1 VKRSTS
7 VLFLLGVVVV
17 LYRKVTRLWW
27 TYDDPWN
34 VHVSLV
40 RPWTDAFT
48 QRDVWPQQLFTPLLL
63 GSHEALLQFAGLDAD
78 SWYRV
83 QLFLIGAC
91 AVALFFALR
100 LYVGTLP
107 SVAGALLFA
116 AGPPLCSFAT
126 QLMVIHYLE
135 AILLGTLA
143 VIAYVLAFRRESALL
158 EIVSAALYFAAML
171 AKEIAV
177 PLPALLFFLPARD
190 ARVRLRHLL
199 FHAIALAAY
208 ALWRWSIIGTIF
220 GGYGWAIA
228 PEELQRVLALLPW
241 KVVLACAGAGI
252 GVGVG
257 AVALLGVGAGSALR
271 TRRALVIGATTL
283 LLSLAP
289 IIPVSKEMQPRY
301 VVTAWLWVCVAFAIG
316 VTRLP
321 THARNALL
329 VAAIAAVFVAN
340 RQEWTREY
348 ARSLRMSGE
357 ARAFMTLDGTSM
369 LRAPAIPPAAMSELQ
384 WLKEEHL
391 RGPKGAGWF
400 YDDLFLCAGTPLQ
413 GKRVYEWVPRRR
425 EVVEVTARIPDL
437 ASGYC
442 SAIRHT
448 APMRTEF
455 RHRGEALFWR
465 FGPYDK
471 GRWSVIFGGGLQ
483 AFVVPREDGFRLTGV
498 PGLTLRVRYEAPEGW
513 VTYSP
518 EIALDFVRQPN
529 LVWHR

>member
-1 VKRSTS
+1 M
-7 VLFLLGVVVV
+7 LFLLGIVVV

-27 TYDDPWN
+27 TYDDAWN

-48 QRDVWPQQLFTPLLL
+48 QRDIWPQHLFTPLLL
-63 GSHEALLQFAGLDAD
+63 GSHEVLLSLAGLDPD
-78 SWYRV
+78 HWYRV
-83 QLFLIGAC
+83 QLFLIGGC
-91 AVALFFALR
+91 AVALFVALR

-107 SVAGALLFA
+107 SLAGAFLFA

-135 AILLGTLA
+135 AVLLGTLA
-143 VIAYVLAFRRESALL
+143 VIAYVHAFRRQSVALEMLSALF
-158 EIVSAALYFAAML
+158 YFSAML

-177 PLPALLFFLPARD
+177 PLPALLFFLPPRL

-199 FHAIALAAY
+199 FHAIALTGY
-208 ALWRWSIIGTIF
+208 ALWRWTVIGRIF

-228 PEELQRVLALLPW
+228 PAEVPRVLAILPW
-241 KVVLACAGAGI
+241 KIILTCAGAGI

-257 AVALLGVGAGSALR
+257 AVALLGVGASSALR
-271 TRRALVIGATTL
+271 TRRALLIGAITL
-283 LLSLAP
+283 LLSIAP

-301 VVTAWLWVCVAFAIG
+301 VVTAWLWLCVVFALG
-316 VTRLP
+316 VTSLRSP
-321 THARNALL
+321 ARNALL
-329 VAAIAAVFVAN
+329 AAAIGAVLVAN

-357 ARAFMTLDGTSM
+357 ARAFMSLGAGSM
-369 LRAPAIPPAAMSELQ
+369 LRGPVIPPAAMVELQ

-391 RGPKGAGWF
+391 QRPRGAGWF
-400 YDDLFLCAGTPLQ
+400 YDDLFLCAGAPLQ
-413 GKRVYEWVPRRR
+413 GKRVYEWVERRR

-437 ASGYC
+437 ASSYC
-442 SAIRHT
+442 ASIRHN

-455 RHRGEALFWR
+455 HHRNEALFWR
-465 FGPYDK
+465 FGPYEN
-471 GRWSVIFGGGLQ
+471 GHWSVIFGGGLQ
-483 AFVVPREDGFRLTGV
+483 AFKVPREEGFRLAGV
-498 PGLTLRVRYEAPEGW
+498 PGLTLRVRYESPEGW

-518 EIALDFVRQPN
+518 EIALDFARQPN